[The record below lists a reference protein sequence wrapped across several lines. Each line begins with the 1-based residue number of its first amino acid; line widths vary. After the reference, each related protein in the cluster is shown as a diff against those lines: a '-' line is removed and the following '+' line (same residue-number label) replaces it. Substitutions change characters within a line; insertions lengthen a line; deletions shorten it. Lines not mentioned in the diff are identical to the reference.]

1 VELSSLD
8 PPTPPPARA
17 DVITSA
23 RIADE
28 PILICDNFL
37 ADAHAFRQLALEA
50 QYLSAKDDQYYP
62 GRNSA
67 QRYII
72 PGLDQ
77 HVSRVAGQPLTSRT
91 GGKHATFRL
100 CFEGERG
107 KGGVHIDRCHWS
119 GIIYLSLPEHCR
131 GGTDFFR
138 HRETGQTRAPVYEED
153 WRHWNVPRDRF
164 GDALRSQTNE
174 PSSWELVQHVEMKFN
189 RLVLFRPWLFH
200 NAGPGF
206 GDKPDNGRLIY
217 LLFYHA
223 MDWAPTR

>member
-1 VELSSLD
+1 LTRAS
-8 PPTPPPARA
+8 PRA

-23 RIADE
+23 RVAEE
-28 PILICDNFL
+28 PILIFDNFL
-37 ADAHAFRQLALEA
+37 ADPHQFRELALDA
-50 QYLSAKDDQYYP
+50 QYLSPKEDQYYP

-67 QRYII
+67 HRYII

-77 HVSRVAGQPLTSRT
+77 HVSRVTGQPLTFRN

-100 CFEGERG
+100 CLDGEHG

-119 GIIYLSLPEHCR
+119 GIMYLSLPEHCL

-138 HRETGQTRAPVYEED
+138 HRESGQTRAPVYEED
-153 WRHWNVPRDRF
+153 WRHWSVPRERF
-164 GDALRSQTNE
+164 GEALRHDTND
-174 PSSWELVQHVEMKFN
+174 PSKWELTQHIEMKFN

-206 GDKPDNGRLIY
+206 GGQVNNGRLIY
-217 LLFYHA
+217 LLFYHVLEGG
-223 MDWAPTR
+223 WASPAR